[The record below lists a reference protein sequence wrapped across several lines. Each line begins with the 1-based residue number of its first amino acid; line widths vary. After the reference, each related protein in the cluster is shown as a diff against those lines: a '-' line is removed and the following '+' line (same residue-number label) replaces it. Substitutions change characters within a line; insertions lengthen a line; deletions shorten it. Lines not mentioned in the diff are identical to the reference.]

1 MIIILKYDTN
11 FCLRHKLINN
21 PYHDFNEWDASVPL
35 RVEGW
40 VVRFGGCRGG
50 GGREGSWRG
59 SEAVADPGWCSR
71 VFYVSYKRV

>member
-40 VVRFGGCRGG
+40 VVRFFLVEGG
-50 GGREGSWRG
+50 GWRG
-59 SEAVADPGWCSR
+59 SEAVADPVWCSR
-71 VFYVSYKRV
+71 VFYVSYKRVYFD